1 MVRLDDDIP
10 QDDDDIFPFV
20 LRDDDDDD
28 LLFVPLDDDDD
39 ELLFIPLQVD
49 DYCLFSFCFER
60 MIIQELK

>member
-20 LRDDDDDD
+20 LRDDDDE